1 MAPFEHYL
9 QQVPAGRMYPP
20 PHIQNP
26 AEDFTH
32 AEPREQAHVTD
43 TACPERTPQHH
54 ERGPHDRQGASTGTH
69 HHTHWEPTMHQS
81 MGQHCWPQEYPQ
93 PTERR
98 DRRGSGESTWG
109 RCQDTWQQEPQRR
122 WRESE
127 GSSSNQQWQPERS
140 HEIAAPRR
148 YAHEHN
154 PDTSEYCPS
163 HADSSNSPPGRRV
176 QNAKPYANG
185 KGKAQKGKGRGSTP
199 SPGKGRGKGGKTKAY
214 QRYGESHQYHT
225 PTTTRHASDTAV
237 SVGTNSD
244 SAPTE
249 ISALVRQPA
258 QTTTVADRPTPN
270 MVSNFGSLRDALR
283 AVPDS
288 KWLDHSA
295 CESDIRL
302 HDGFEMLKNTPSST
316 MLQEPHNLVDKMLE
330 GTPME
335 PLQDEYEPTEE
346 PSPETSED
354 AGRNLQG

>member
-1 MAPFEHYL
+1 M
-9 QQVPAGRMYPP
+9 
-20 PHIQNP
+20 
-26 AEDFTH
+26 
-32 AEPREQAHVTD
+32 
-43 TACPERTPQHH
+43 
-54 ERGPHDRQGASTGTH
+54 
-69 HHTHWEPTMHQS
+69 
-81 MGQHCWPQEYPQ
+81 
-93 PTERR
+93 
-98 DRRGSGESTWG
+98 
-109 RCQDTWQQEPQRR
+109 
-122 WRESE
+122 
-127 GSSSNQQWQPERS
+127 
-140 HEIAAPRR
+140 
-148 YAHEHN
+148 
-154 PDTSEYCPS
+154 
-163 HADSSNSPPGRRV
+163 

-199 SPGKGRGKGGKTKAY
+199 SPGKGRGKGGKTKAH
-214 QRYGESHQYHT
+214 QRYGGSHQYHT

-288 KWLDHSA
+288 EWLDHSA

-302 HDGFEMLKNTPSST
+302 HDGSEMLKNTPSST

-346 PSPETSED
+346 PSPEHLKMLEEIFRVKIILSW
-354 AGRNLQG
+354 RNLKPETLHELKMKPGEQVLLGEFQVCHRGGNGEMGYPFHFGITSVLVIGPNFANVRLKAPGLYRNDMLLLPAGVEKPRAFGLPGTS